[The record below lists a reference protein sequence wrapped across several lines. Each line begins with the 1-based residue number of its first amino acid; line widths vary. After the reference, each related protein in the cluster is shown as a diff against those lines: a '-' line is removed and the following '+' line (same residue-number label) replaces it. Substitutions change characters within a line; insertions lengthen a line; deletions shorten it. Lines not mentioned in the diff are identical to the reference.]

1 VLYFLDFAES
11 RETAKKSAFSEI
23 FLCVRSP
30 EKWKSG
36 GADRFLADAEKEK
49 GSKKDRPGGRK
60 GYFAPFTLVIVPLS
74 MGVGGGNTA
83 VADPLPVHLEFR
95 GRRSGGSF
103 SRKGRT
109 DTCKVSVLTPRRQG
123 RYLRLGFMFSA
134 DEKGNDI
141 FDSCSHN
148 RIFAPSQKS
157 CTRRRK

>member
-1 VLYFLDFAES
+1 VVALTGFW
-11 RETAKKSAFSEI
+11 RMPK
-23 FLCVRSP
+23 R
-30 EKWKSG
+30 
-36 GADRFLADAEKEK
+36 
-49 GSKKDRPGGRK
+49 KKDQKRIGLAAGKDILP
-60 GYFAPFTLVIVPLS
+60 PSLLIIVPIS
-74 MGVGGGNTA
+74 MGKRGGNTA